1 MRSEFTSRDGAS
13 RDARRAATA
22 LILVGSTALL
32 GGALAF
38 QYLGNLAPCEMCLWQ
53 RWPHVAALGL
63 ALLAWGLRF
72 DRRVLAVAAVSLVAG
87 AAIAAYHAGVEWHLW
102 AGPPACTAA
111 AVRGSIANIS
121 ALLLATPLIRCDA
134 AAWTLFGISMAG
146 YNALLSTAI
155 GGASLWLIT
164 KHRATAGTPSK
175 SMRHAPIR

>member
-13 RDARRAATA
+13 CDTRRAATA

-53 RWPHVAALGL
+53 RWPHVAAVGL
-63 ALLAWGLRF
+63 ALLAWALRF
-72 DRRVLAVAAVSLVAG
+72 DRRLLAVAALSLLAG
-87 AAIAAYHAGVEWHLW
+87 AGIGAYHAGVEWHLW

-111 AVRGSIANIS
+111 PLRGSIANIT
-121 ALLLATPLIRCDA
+121 AMLLATPLIRCDA
-134 AAWTLFGISMAG
+134 AAWTLFGVSMAG
-146 YNALLSTAI
+146 YNTLLSTAI

-164 KHRATAGTPSK
+164 KDRATAGTPSK